1 MIITLSNKEFKF
13 DKVSKRGNFVIF
25 FDDIFCGDET
35 LSKRVEINY
44 DFLVEMLR
52 NSIKSYINCDIKDR
66 SAEDNLREMFSFYKI
81 SNNYNLK
88 KDMASKIGFLIINNP
103 HLVKNKEIIEMYKSY
118 SNLKKMYYR
127 SDQLF
132 SFLVIL
138 FRQINKNI
146 YEPIDELF
154 EENEF
159 EISDFILDHYF

>member
-1 MIITLSNKEFKF
+1 MA
-13 DKVSKRGNFVIF
+13 
-25 FDDIFCGDET
+25 
-35 LSKRVEINY
+35 
-44 DFLVEMLR
+44 
-52 NSIKSYINCDIKDR
+52 IKSYINCDIKDR

-103 HLVKNKEIIEMYKSY
+103 HLIKNKEIIEMYKSY
-118 SNLKKMYYR
+118 SDLKKMYYR

-159 EISDFILDHYF
+159 EISDFILDQYF